1 MSLPVENS
9 VYVTFDLLPV
19 FLAQQQVSPQ
29 IQPESGVNA
38 HDRGHPNSR
47 Q

>member
-19 FLAQQQVSPQ
+19 F
-29 IQPESGVNA
+29 SGTAAGIASNPTGIRCQRA
-38 HDRGHPNSR
+38 
-47 Q
+47 